1 MTPVTHA
8 LLPLVLAG
16 KHLRKD
22 DGTPAFRE
30 MGIVAFCGVLPDL
43 LAPHIH
49 LEARYTAYSH
59 TLLAWVVF
67 SISVAIAG
75 RFWKSWLHAR
85 LQILCIFAYALHLVC
100 DFISGGIPLFHP
112 FSKTVHGG
120 HWISYL
126 VWYLSDV
133 ALFLYAWLTWR
144 VLPRMRQRKSLLE
157 VEPGE
162 KHPESTED

>member
-16 KHLRKD
+16 KHLRKN
-22 DGTPAFRE
+22 DGMPAFRE
-30 MGIVAFCGVLPDL
+30 MGIVALCGVLPDL

-59 TLLAWVVF
+59 TLWAWGVF
-67 SISVAIAG
+67 SACVLIAG
-75 RFWKSWLHAR
+75 RFRKTRLDPR
-85 LQILCIFAYALHLVC
+85 LQFLCIAAYALHLAC

-112 FSKTVHGG
+112 FSRNVQGG
-120 HWISYL
+120 HYITYL

-133 ALFLYAWLTWR
+133 SLFLYAWLAWR
-144 VLPRMRQRKSLLE
+144 VLPRSRRRSNNHG
-157 VEPGE
+157 PR
-162 KHPESTED
+162 P